1 MVKRLGLH
9 RQQCKNALLDLLQRP
24 LSNLLT
30 VLVLALSLSLPTTF
44 FMLAKNIVMMKD
56 ELQPPNQL
64 TIYLKKLSANNT
76 KNYVDALERWPSIS
90 SAQYISPEEG
100 LQELRKMQ
108 GFQSA
113 VDLLE
118 DNPLPGVILVTP
130 AQQGVKF
137 ATDLAKRLGKESE
150 IEEVRL
156 NSDWLTRISAIESL
170 ALSLSMAFSGLMLV
184 AVFFIIGN
192 TLRLQ
197 IVSHKEQIQVMKL
210 VGATN
215 SYILRPYVYM
225 GMWLALVGA
234 LLAWLVTLLVSNLL
248 SAAVLDVAV
257 LYQSDFKLSGLNFE
271 EIVMLLIFS
280 AILGIFAAKLAAGK
294 HLVEIE
300 PV

>member
-1 MVKRLGLH
+1 
-9 RQQCKNALLDLLQRP
+9 
-24 LSNLLT
+24 
-30 VLVLALSLSLPTTF
+30 
-44 FMLAKNIVMMKD
+44 
-56 ELQPPNQL
+56 
-64 TIYLKKLSANNT
+64 
-76 KNYVDALERWPSIS
+76 LEN
-90 SAQYISPEEG
+90 
-100 LQELRKMQ
+100 
-108 GFQSA
+108 
-113 VDLLE
+113 
-118 DNPLPGVILVTP
+118 NPLPGVILVTP

-150 IEEVRL
+150 VEEVRL

-234 LLAWLVTLLVSNLL
+234 VLAWLVTLLVSNLL

-257 LYQSDFKLSGLNFE
+257 LYQSDFKLSGLNIE
-271 EIVMLLIFS
+271 EILMLLIFS